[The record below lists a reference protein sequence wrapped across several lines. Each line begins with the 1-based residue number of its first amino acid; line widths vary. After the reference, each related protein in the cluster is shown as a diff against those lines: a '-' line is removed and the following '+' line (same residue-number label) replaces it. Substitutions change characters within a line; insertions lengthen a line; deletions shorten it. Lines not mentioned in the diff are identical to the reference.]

1 MSYSLM
7 RPKTLDKEGDIFAT
21 KPYSAVA
28 RGNEESP
35 PPLADIFCYA
45 VFLKEPLN
53 RILWIMKLILREQL
67 AILCRYQNQ
76 MKHPMLLA

>member
-7 RPKTLDKEGDIFAT
+7 RPKNFGLGRRYFCYKT
-21 KPYSAVA
+21 SAVT

-35 PPLADIFCYA
+35 PPTVDIFYYA

-53 RILWIMKLILREQL
+53 RILWVT
-67 AILCRYQNQ
+67 
-76 MKHPMLLA
+76 